1 MRLMLKTSIVLI
13 YCTLS
18 VLAKGGGGGRGGGG
32 GSSSGGSRGGSSG
45 GSSGG
50 STGGRGT
57 GSTGSTGGR
66 GVAGTGST
74 PNSVSSKGGSGG
86 FGGAPPSY
94 YSSTRSSY
102 TNYPPAYSGGYS
114 PASRY
119 GYTGF
124 YNPAL
129 IYFAIMPPFLFYGYH
144 SAYHRY
150 NQNNGYYYAP
160 QLTEQGSNTNNVII
174 NGTANSGK
182 DDNYHISFNI
192 STNNQ
197 YPMVDHAFF
206 ASSDHNARN
215 ADFVYRLQFSQVIEF
230 EDANQNGFYDANEQI
245 YSVTSLQNLAWQPFQ
260 VTNLT
265 VPNNATQSYL
275 QTGTAA
281 TAAYNNTAGN
291 TTGSPNFTVRI
302 TYRTSNLQLN
312 NTAPIIMQPNSL
324 QYDFS
329 LEGFP
334 TTVANA
340 HPNARLGV
348 AQLLSTH
355 ANEPVNFDVNMTTPL
370 DVANQIK
377 TNLTYGLSIGDYTE
391 GRSEYQPTVNISDAS
406 GGVAVAWTNGIDA
419 NTVAAAP
426 AYSTDDWIWGAES
439 APSTRVNKLLLI
451 TMPGYTASGNTTA
464 VGSATMNTTF
474 SGFGFLDTDVMNAL
488 ASSGGSS
495 SFGLMTTSKIMNI
508 LVVSTIATYFIVL

>member
-1 MRLMLKTSIVLI
+1 MKLMLKTSIVLI

-32 GSSSGGSRGGSSG
+32 GSSGGGSRGGT

-50 STGGRGT
+50 STGGSTGGRGTT
-57 GSTGSTGGR
+57 GSTGSTAGR

-74 PNSVSSKGGSGG
+74 PNSVSSKGGTGG
-86 FGGAPPSY
+86 FGGAPPAY
-94 YSSTRSSY
+94 YSNTRSSY

-206 ASSDHNARN
+206 ASSDHNART

-260 VTNLT
+260 VTNIT

-275 QTGTAA
+275 QTGTTA
-281 TAAYNNTAGN
+281 TVAYNNTAGN

-324 QYDFS
+324 EYDFS
-329 LEGFP
+329 VEGFP

-348 AQLLSTH
+348 AQLLSTS

-406 GGVAVAWTNGIDA
+406 GAGIDA

-426 AYSTDDWIWGAES
+426 GYNTDDWIWGAES

-451 TMPGYTASGNTTA
+451 TMPGYSASGNITTA
-464 VGSATMNTTF
+464 GSAATMNTTF
-474 SGFGFLDTDVMNAL
+474 SGFGFWIRID
-488 ASSGGSS
+488 GGSS
-495 SFGLMTTSKIMNI
+495 SFALMTTSKITNM
-508 LVVSTIATYFIVL
+508 LVASTIAISFIVL

>member
-1 MRLMLKTSIVLI
+1 MYTYTHTNVMLL
-13 YCTLS
+13 
-18 VLAKGGGGGRGGGG
+18 LA
-32 GSSSGGSRGGSSG
+32 
-45 GSSGG
+45 
-50 STGGRGT
+50 
-57 GSTGSTGGR
+57 
-66 GVAGTGST
+66 
-74 PNSVSSKGGSGG
+74 
-86 FGGAPPSY
+86 SY
-94 YSSTRSSY
+94 S
-102 TNYPPAYSGGYS
+102 NYAPAYSGGYS

-129 IYFAIMPPFLFYGYH
+129 LYFAIMPPFLFYGYH

-215 ADFVYRLQFSQVIEF
+215 ADFAYRLQFSQIVEF
-230 EDANQNGFYDANEQI
+230 EDANQNGFYDANEPI

-260 VTNLT
+260 VTNIT

-275 QTGTAA
+275 QTGTTA
-281 TAAYNNTAGN
+281 TVAYNNTAGGN
-291 TTGSPNFTVRI
+291 TTGSPSFTVRI

-329 LEGFP
+329 VEGFP

-370 DVANQIK
+370 NVANQIK

-406 GGVAVAWTNGIDA
+406 SGMAAAWTGGLDA
-419 NTVAAAP
+419 NTVATAP
-426 AYSTDDWIWGAES
+426 AYSTDDWIWGAEA
-439 APSTRVNKLLLI
+439 APATRVNKLLLI
-451 TMPGYTASGNTTA
+451 TMPGYAASGNASTA
-464 VGSATMNTTF
+464 GSATMNTTF
-474 SGFGFLDTDVMNAL
+474 SGFGFLDADVMNAM
-488 ASSGGSS
+488 ASSDGSS
-495 SFGLMTTSKIMNI
+495 SSALTTSCKIFNM
-508 LVVSTIATYFIVL
+508 LVAATVAIYFFVL